1 MKEEF
6 NLSEKQEK
14 LRQRLI
20 EKHVNKYG
28 LGIINDMFFQFRDLD
43 KEFIRILLD
52 TYEGTDENWIR
63 KETIIKLAG
72 EELKE

>member
-28 LGIINDMFFQFRDLD
+28 LGIINDMFF
-43 KEFIRILLD
+43 
-52 TYEGTDENWIR
+52 
-63 KETIIKLAG
+63 
-72 EELKE
+72 

>member
-6 NLSEKQEK
+6 NLSE
-14 LRQRLI
+14 RI
-20 EKHVNKYG
+20 EDLGDIFIQGHISKEEYIQGRNK
-28 LGIINDMFFQFRDLD
+28 IDE
-43 KEFIRILLD
+43 EFIRILLD

-72 EELKE
+72 KELK